1 MSNPDDNKKKLTKK
15 QELFCKLFATN
26 REYFGNGTQAYAK
39 AYNIDLSQ
47 RGKLGIAKASAS
59 RLLTYDYISDYINKL
74 INIGGLNDK
83 RVDRELLF
91 LIEQNANFNVK
102 LGAIKEYNSLRK
114 RIIERE
120 EINVKS
126 EVNLTSVLNEIKNK
140 SQEEVLML
148 LQEDMKKNMRDNACR

>member
-1 MSNPDDNKKKLTKK
+1 MDKSRESKKKLTKK

-74 INIGGLNDK
+74 MDIGGLNDK
-83 RVDRELLF
+83 RVDKELLF

-114 RIIERE
+114 RIIQRKEV
-120 EINVKS
+120 NLKS
-126 EVNLTSVLNEIKNK
+126 EVNLNSVLKELKGLSTDELIK
-140 SQEEVLML
+140 
-148 LQEDMKKNMRDNACR
+148 RC

>member
-1 MSNPDDNKKKLTKK
+1 MEKSNVNKRNLTKK

-39 AYNIDLSQ
+39 AYNIELSQ
-47 RGKLGIAKASAS
+47 RGKMGIAKASAS

-74 INIGGLNDK
+74 IDIGGLNDK
-83 RVDRELLF
+83 RVDKELLF

-114 RIIERE
+114 RIIQRE
-120 EINVKS
+120 EIKVKS
-126 EVNLTSVLNEIKNK
+126 EWNISDYLKELKNK
-140 SQEEVLML
+140 TTDELIKLDQEYAE
-148 LQEDMKKNMRDNACR
+148 ENMRNNAHR